1 MGDFV
6 KKLIIEKIEGIK
18 YSLIDDK
25 NVKYNLTLEFHDLEN
40 PIKEKNI
47 IYINEETLK
56 NPNTLYSFGSLSSK
70 YGKVVTPKDYE
81 DLLILIVDN
90 KEIYLKR
97 LYG

>member
-1 MGDFV
+1 M
-6 KKLIIEKIEGIK
+6 I
-18 YSLIDDK
+18 
-25 NVKYNLTLEFHDLEN
+25 TLEFHDLES

-47 IYINEETLK
+47 IYINEEMLE

-70 YGKVVTPKDYE
+70 YGKVVTSKDDE